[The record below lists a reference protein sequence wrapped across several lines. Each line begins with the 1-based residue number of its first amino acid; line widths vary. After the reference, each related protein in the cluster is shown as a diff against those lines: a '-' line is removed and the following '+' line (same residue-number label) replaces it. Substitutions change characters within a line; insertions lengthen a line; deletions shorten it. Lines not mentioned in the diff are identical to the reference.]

1 MTYTIRTRDGTSF
14 LVDEIDLEF
23 IKAYL
28 VLGGYP
34 PVSVEVT
41 ESMPMEPDLLP
52 RQKSP

>member
-1 MTYTIRTRDGTSF
+1 MTYTIRTGDGTAF
-14 LVDEIDLEF
+14 LVDEVDLEF

-41 ESMPMEPDLLP
+41 ESTPLDLDQFVD
-52 RQKSP
+52 RQSP